1 MSVYAT
7 SIRDLSYPV
16 KSETSVKDESY
27 FSTPISFETE
37 DPEAF
42 LADDGCFLNPPS
54 LPTPS
59 TPDEEA
65 SQPLTLTPEQ
75 QQVLEHV
82 RAGKVDHL
90 NSIFVCIGHLRAFLL
105 IDTCTDFHLALC
117 Q

>member
-7 SIRDLSYPV
+7 SISDLSYPA
-16 KSETSVKDESY
+16 KSETEDESY
-27 FSTPISFETE
+27 FSTPSSFETE
-37 DPEAF
+37 DSEA
-42 LADDGCFLNPPS
+42 LLDDDGCFLNPPS

-90 NSIFVCIGHLRAFLL
+90 NS
-105 IDTCTDFHLALC
+105 
-117 Q
+117 